1 MMIRSMSNGHRH
13 AAVVLILSAVLTAI
27 GGCSKEE
34 EAQVVDS
41 ARPVKSVIVGGPEAS
56 GERRFPGRVDSTSK
70 AELAF
75 RVPGTVQAILV
86 REGDVVE
93 EGQVLAELD
102 PTDYEI
108 TLKDRKA
115 TYDRTKNDFNRA
127 KELVKDGFIS
137 RTDYDKKE
145 GEFKNAEAALNA
157 AEQDVKYTKLAAP
170 FGGTVAERYV
180 EQAEEVAAKQNVLAI
195 QDENQLEIK
204 VDVPESIVSRID
216 RAGRGDASD
225 QAPVYATFDAAPD
238 TRIDLVLKEVSTRA
252 DAATQTF
259 AVTFL
264 MVAPKGVTI
273 LPGMTGS
280 VVADLGAVQKT
291 NAKYYLPV
299 SSVTADA
306 GLQPFVWVIDEQ
318 AMTVSKQPVQVGRM
332 SGWNIEVKSGIEPGS
347 RIVTAGVG
355 YLAEGMQVRLMEQL
369 EQALPRPEEAP
380 FPIDPEIEKA
390 EREVEK
396 AEKEVVP
403 ALPVE
408 APGDIPVDVGT
419 PAADSES

>member
-1 MMIRSMSNGHRH
+1 MKNTNRSK
-13 AAVVLILSAVLTAI
+13 AALLLTIVTLYLLAA
-27 GGCSKEE
+27 GCSKEE
-34 EAQVVDS
+34 EIQVSHS
-41 ARPVKSVIVGGPEAS
+41 ARPVKSVVVGGPEA
-56 GERRFPGRVDSTSK
+56 GGTRKFPGRVDSTSK

-127 KELVKDGFIS
+127 KELVEDGFIS

-180 EQAEEVAAKQNVLAI
+180 QQAEEVEAKQNVLAI

-216 RAGRGDASD
+216 RAGRGDPSN

-332 SGWNIEVKSGIEPGS
+332 SGWNIEIDSGIEPGS

-369 EQALPRPEEAP
+369 EQAMPRPEEAP

-396 AEKEVVP
+396 AEKEAVP

-408 APGDIPVDVGT
+408 APVDAPVDVGT
-419 PAADSES
+419 PAADTES